1 MCKGLT
7 FFCASFHLLCVLHCV
22 YVYCMCRVCVVRLSC
37 VCRACAC
44 MCVQLVA
51 SSISCRV
58 CGPIT
63 LFHLNR
69 RDVLPVIANI
79 FILFPTFSRSVP
91 ILVQLRVVTTAPCI

>member
-1 MCKGLT
+1 MQGAHL
-7 FFCASFHLLCVLHCV
+7 FCASFHLLCVLHCV
-22 YVYCMCRVCVVRLSC
+22 YVCCMCRVCVVRLSC